1 MRQAEHGPYVL
12 AASPAT
18 GGLIIER
25 RDGYHPDAVV
35 AFVGSVAQW
44 ERFVAA
50 LEAGA
55 NEVAAVQAIDQ

>member
-1 MRQAEHGPYVL
+1 MQQAEHGPYVL

-25 RDGYHPDAVV
+25 RDEDRQRTV
-35 AFVGSVAQW
+35 AFVGSIAEW

-55 NEVAAVQAIDQ
+55 NEAAAVQRLRP